1 MVHLHGT
8 VSVARRCEALNEG
21 AIHDDVRRHAAL
33 PGAEERQSVV
43 QAAGADQGVEH
54 AAEGDGVGQQGAGLH
69 HLGPELPALIDLPDH
84 TVGLDQQPIRLDGRL
99 HRRLLGERGQD
110 LGEALRVPALD
121 ASVDHGVEEHLV
133 VEDPGAAG
141 AVQHRQGALGV
152 LGVARL
158 LRHLHHDGDCIV
170 VDRCA
175 LLAHLVQNIPTSGV
189 APAHGADAQ
198 RGGAE
203 QAVVGGAVGGHARL
217 LHLGEYAAGAVDV
230 ALRTMPLHD
239 GVVGD
244 EVDGAPVLHRTEE
257 REGIV
262 HTAVRDVDVQHAI
275 VQRNV
280 RPRHLRLLGLLQQLQ
295 RSADVAIFAR
305 RTDEPHVILDVSTG
319 ALLKELLR
327 QLAAA
332 TLDSE
337 LDETADHHVVGLE
350 TGGQDLL
357 VQVASELVLAAGR
370 VHLHQGLE
378 NREGQHLAAAQVL
391 DDRLGKLQVLRL
403 AALGQEVAA
412 EAFAGEEPSALHLL
426 EQLNGPGAAHL
437 RMQLEQ
443 GLEHGVMLGAFLLE
457 CQGLELTSQGDVVS
471 LQAIVQESRKALCRD
486 LDLATAQLL
495 EDTLHHLRALGVRN
509 LEQVADNAGRDG
521 HVTVQCSDKRGQ
533 GGVELAALQEAA
545 GGQGKATGSGLLLEF
560 GQDPC
565 LVPGRGEGLDEYLAR
580 ARVRLR
586 LRRRHQALSELG
598 GQGRA
603 SRLRDHLDESVHGH
617 GLLVRSGL
625 AREVLGELRDQA
637 LGSRGRQ
644 RLRELLEYV
653 KWEGPPGP
661 LAVPNLEDVLG
672 LAGRCCR
679 THCLQGSLALVR
691 DHFDLSGW

>member
-33 PGAEERQSVV
+33 PSAEERQSVV
-43 QAAGADQGVEH
+43 HPAGADQGVEH

-99 HRRLLGERGQD
+99 HRRLLGERGQH

-133 VEDPGAAG
+133 VEDPCAAG

-152 LGVARL
+152 LGAVRL
-158 LRHLHHDGDCIV
+158 LRHLHHDGDRIV

-175 LLAHLVQNIPTSGV
+175 LLAHLVQNLPASGV
-189 APAHGADAQ
+189 APAHCADAQ

-217 LHLGEYAAGAVDV
+217 LHLGEHAAGAIDV

-262 HTAVRDVDVQHAI
+262 HTAVRDVDVQHTV

-280 RPRHLRLLGLLQQLQ
+280 RARHLRLLGLPQQLQ

-305 RTDEPHVILDVSTG
+305 RTDEPHVILDVCTG
-319 ALLKELLR
+319 ALLEELLR

-332 TLDSE
+332 ALDSE
-337 LDETADHHVVGLE
+337 LDEAADHHIVGLE

-357 VQVASELVLAAGR
+357 VQVASELVLATTR

-378 NREGQHLAAAQVL
+378 ERERHQGARPAI
-391 DDRLGKLQVLRL
+391 LGDGLREAEVLRL
-403 AALGQEVAA
+403 ATSGQEAAA
-412 EAFAGEEPSALHLL
+412 EAFAGEAALRLHIREDRRRASVASLGEEL
-426 EQLNGPGAAHL
+426 EQWLVDAVVHL
-437 RMQLEQ
+437 RLLLLRQRVEAPRKLDIALLKALVEQQCEGLNRKADVAFQAAEHTLGGLRPIFLCHLEQ
-443 GLEHGVMLGAFLLE
+443 E
-457 CQGLELTSQGDVVS
+457 
-471 LQAIVQESRKALCRD
+471 
-486 LDLATAQLL
+486 
-495 EDTLHHLRALGVRN
+495 
-509 LEQVADNAGRDG
+509 RDG
-521 HVTVQCSDKRGQ
+521 T
-533 GGVELAALQEAA
+533 
-545 GGQGKATGSGLLLEF
+545 
-560 GQDPC
+560 
-565 LVPGRGEGLDEYLAR
+565 
-580 ARVRLR
+580 
-586 LRRRHQALSELG
+586 RRHL
-598 GQGRA
+598 
-603 SRLRDHLDESVHGH
+603 
-617 GLLVRSGL
+617 
-625 AREVLGELRDQA
+625 
-637 LGSRGRQ
+637 
-644 RLRELLEYV
+644 
-653 KWEGPPGP
+653 
-661 LAVPNLEDVLG
+661 
-672 LAGRCCR
+672 
-679 THCLQGSLALVR
+679 
-691 DHFDLSGW
+691 